1 MVIFLSIFNTKV
13 KSELFLLYYYLYKT
27 FSVGEGKA
35 DWHLILS
42 ELEPEISRL
51 TNNGFEYNG
60 VLFKVKI
67 VTLMAD
73 TVAKN
78 SLLGMMGVGAFFGC
92 SHCRVQVV
100 N

>member
-1 MVIFLSIFNTKV
+1 MPV
-13 KSELFLLYYYLYKT
+13 KFKIYSVSK

-35 DWHLILS
+35 DWDLILS

-51 TNNGFEYNG
+51 TTTGFEYNG
-60 VLFKVKI
+60 VIFKVKI
-67 VTLMAD
+67 VSLMAD

-78 SLLGMMGVGAFFGC
+78 SLLGMMGVGTFFGC

-100 N
+100 FCISVP